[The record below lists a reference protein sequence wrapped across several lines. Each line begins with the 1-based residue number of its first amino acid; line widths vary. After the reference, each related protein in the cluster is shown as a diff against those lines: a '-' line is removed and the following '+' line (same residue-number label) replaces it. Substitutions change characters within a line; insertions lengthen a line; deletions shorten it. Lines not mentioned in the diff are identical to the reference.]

1 MVSIS
6 IENFLTNFLRTYPMP
21 FSAKELLAMLCGLG
35 HKITINELR
44 EFLDNDI
51 RVFALQKN
59 MYITR
64 AGAFTNQLFSFVPT
78 QREVEQKVFIPG
90 DRCMPFVDLDIL
102 SFSLSFEYM
111 GKKLPNKLFSTDCNT
126 ARDLFCLYGDEFSA
140 QYISSDPACK
150 DLHIAENSFELP
162 FKLNLTGISME
173 PIFEQVD
180 FKYGDRILCRVYD
193 WDKGIIE
200 LIPLLTHKLNPF
212 QISSEDMER
221 QKWNETLENA
231 LLESFDSMG
240 PCSSIEEQ
248 LANVF
253 YENKNQLCVPDC
265 GSIHEFLDYSKKVA
279 LELFGVETRLWFK
292 GQDVPAVG
300 KWNEGMY
307 VGDDRAIPYFMLP
320 DFVIDCYIKDQMY
333 EKRNNLQEIIDK
345 IIPKELPL
353 SKEEKKMLALQIE
366 QRNAILREKY
376 NWFADFAN
384 GSLRHRAL
392 KLFGEVGSL
401 VYELDCDN
409 KELDMLPQQELVT
422 LSQLY
427 THVSRILEI
436 LSEDADCEEEETCA
450 MELSLEGMEMNFEDI
465 KPLLISALDKVKK
478 NRFNVI

>member
-1 MVSIS
+1 
-6 IENFLTNFLRTYPMP
+6 MP

-64 AGAFTNQLFSFVPT
+64 AGAFTNQIFSFVPT

-345 IIPKELPL
+345 IIPKELP
-353 SKEEKKMLALQIE
+353 SQKK
-366 QRNAILREKY
+366 
-376 NWFADFAN
+376 
-384 GSLRHRAL
+384 
-392 KLFGEVGSL
+392 
-401 VYELDCDN
+401 
-409 KELDMLPQQELVT
+409 
-422 LSQLY
+422 
-427 THVSRILEI
+427 
-436 LSEDADCEEEETCA
+436 
-450 MELSLEGMEMNFEDI
+450 
-465 KPLLISALDKVKK
+465 KK
-478 NRFNVI
+478 RCSHCK